1 MAAGWSCS
9 RGTIST
15 PRREAGGAAFAF
27 PISIGS
33 SVKLPGHHVE
43 ARFSNCA
50 SNGAAGLSWI
60 RGNLIAGASRL
71 RTLIWNGQTYD
82 HIRSLM
88 PECRIY
94 VFDRRIAAH

>member
-15 PRREAGGAAFAF
+15 ARREAGGAAFAF

-33 SVKLPGHHVE
+33 SVKLRGHHVE

-60 RGNLIAGASRL
+60 RGNLIAGAFRL
-71 RTLIWNGQTYD
+71 RTLI
-82 HIRSLM
+82 
-88 PECRIY
+88 RIWE
-94 VFDRRIAAH
+94 RPNL